1 MRGSEARLVEHAML
15 GWYTPLSMAKLGTC
29 SHQRHRPLFAESII
43 VEEKVWNW
51 VVANISLMA
60 FGTSAPEILLS

>member
-1 MRGSEARLVEHAML
+1 ML
-15 GWYTPLSMAKLGTC
+15 RYLLLTPEFLALT
-29 SHQRHRPLFAESII
+29 PAES
-43 VEEKVWNW
+43 VEVEVPVWNW

>member
-1 MRGSEARLVEHAML
+1 VA
-15 GWYTPLSMAKLGTC
+15 
-29 SHQRHRPLFAESII
+29 AEETV
-43 VEEKVWNW
+43 VEEKIWNW